1 MLKIQALKFVPTAPL
16 WDAVLDVWRRAVDRV
31 GLSVAPAPGSASSPE
46 ALYVRAHESLR
57 LGALDTAAELFDEL
71 LAADPANPAA
81 ALQGRDA
88 VRDLRGWA
96 EVPTGE
102 RAPMPAAGPAARRG
116 LPDRHFAVRN
126 RAMPVAE
133 IVAYTKLLRA
143 GRAKRR
149 AHAYFG
155 RGNAYLASGRPRL
168 ALLDYAFALRLD
180 PNLANVLAL
189 RGEALAALGRHE
201 QALAELDRAV
211 QIEPDNPEIVG
222 GRAIAHLALGR
233 LDDAAVDWRRQ
244 LQLLPAGNAPARA
257 CVLLRLADYA
267 AAVPALD
274 CARQGEPADPYWRLY
289 HRAALARLDRAG
301 TLPAGEAVPSAW
313 PGPLL
318 ALHAGLLSPAEVLV
332 RADNPCRRAEALFQL
347 GILASASAPEQARQ
361 HWAQVIETAAPEM
374 IEHAAARLELRRLGA

>member
-1 MLKIQALKFVPTAPL
+1 VLKIQALKFVPTAPV
-16 WDAVLDVWRRAVDRV
+16 WEAVLDLWRRAVERV

-57 LGALDTAAELFDEL
+57 LGALDTAAELFGEL
-71 LAADPANPAA
+71 LAADPASAAA

-88 VRDLRGWA
+88 VRDLRGWV
-96 EVPTGE
+96 EVSPGE
-102 RAPMPAAGPAARRG
+102 RLPMPAARPAARRG
-116 LPDRHFAVRN
+116 LPDRHFAVRH

-180 PNLANVLAL
+180 PNLANALAL

-211 QIEPDNPEIVG
+211 QIEPDNAEIAG
-222 GRAIAHLALGR
+222 CRAIVRLALGR

-244 LQLLPAGNAPARA
+244 LELLPAGNAAARA

-267 AAVPALD
+267 AAVPALES
-274 CARQGEPADPYWRLY
+274 ARQGEPADPYWRLY
-289 HRAALARLDRAG
+289 HQAALARLDRAETPPG
-301 TLPAGEAVPSAW
+301 GDAVPPAW

-318 ALHAGLLSPAEVLV
+318 ALHAGQVSPAEVLAG
-332 RADNPCRRAEALFQL
+332 ADSPARRAEALFQL
-347 GILASASAPEQARQ
+347 AVLASSGAPDQARR
-361 HWAQVIETAAPEM
+361 HFAEVIEIAAPEM
-374 IEHAAARLELRRLGA
+374 IEHAAARHELRRLGA